1 MSKKNKIQD
10 GVIVPEELDHKVQPF
25 GDEEPP
31 EENDGGIDR
40 PDEENDV
47 TSEDPEEKLP
57 EEGNSEDGEQNTEP
71 ETEEPSED
79 EELNPEDSG
88 CRAFGDTLLTFP
100 ALPEKPLVDYRAE
113 VVLNCFRNQPSVMEL
128 NEGESEEVSE

>member
-1 MSKKNKIQD
+1 MSKKNKFQD

-31 EENDGGIDR
+31 ED
-40 PDEENDV
+40 PDAPLV
-47 TSEDPEEKLP
+47 KPPVDPEEKLP
-57 EEGNSEDGEQNTEP
+57 EEGNSEDGEQDTKP

-79 EELNPEDSG
+79 EELNPEDAG

-100 ALPEKPLVDYRAE
+100 ALQEKPLVDYRAE

-128 NEGESEEVSE
+128 EEDESEEVSE